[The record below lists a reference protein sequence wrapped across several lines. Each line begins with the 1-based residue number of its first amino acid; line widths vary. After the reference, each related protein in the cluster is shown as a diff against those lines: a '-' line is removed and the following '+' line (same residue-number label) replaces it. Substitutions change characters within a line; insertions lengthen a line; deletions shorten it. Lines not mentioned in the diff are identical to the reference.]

1 VVVEDAS
8 PPPLLGVQV
17 FALPEQEAVAEPRD
31 LHGDAGVLP
40 LSLRRHS
47 DSREL
52 IPFHSPP
59 PVLSH
64 LLNPFAVGD
73 EDFSPYES
81 FLTPSFPSPRS
92 PVFSPTSSAA
102 PTTVATEQ
110 SASASFS
117 SRRSSSAELSSRCTR
132 SGSGVVDG
140 ESPRRAL
147 LGLRRLGRSTSSVGL
162 R

>member
-1 VVVEDAS
+1 MVVEDAS
-8 PPPLLGVQV
+8 PPPLLGLQI
-17 FALPEQEAVAEPRD
+17 FALPDQEAVAEPGD
-31 LHGDAGVLP
+31 LNGGAGVSS
-40 LSLRRHS
+40 LSLGRHS

-52 IPFHSPP
+52 TPSHSP

-64 LLNPFAVGD
+64 LLNPFEVGD

-102 PTTVATEQ
+102 PTTSATEQ
-110 SASASFS
+110 SPSASFP
-117 SRRSSSAELSSRCTR
+117 SRRSSSAESSSQRTR